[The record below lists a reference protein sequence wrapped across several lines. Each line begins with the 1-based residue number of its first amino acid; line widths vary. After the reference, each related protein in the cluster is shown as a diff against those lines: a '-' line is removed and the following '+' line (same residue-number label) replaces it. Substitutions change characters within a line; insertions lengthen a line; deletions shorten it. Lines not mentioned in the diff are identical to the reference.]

1 MAAPVAA
8 GDLAQIPDRNG
19 DGRGGSGG
27 AVARL
32 AGGRVL
38 GCRLRREHRPRPRR
52 GGDPAGRA
60 HDRGDFDLMLEIINI
75 NWRPAVEILI
85 LAVGIYYVFS
95 FVRRTRGFAIM
106 TRFLLVLLTL
116 ALASRLFD
124 FKVLNWLLGT
134 FSAIFAVAVLV
145 IFQPELR
152 RMLAQAGNL
161 PLFHSLHGH
170 RPNIEGI

>member
-32 AGGRVL
+32 AGGRLL
-38 GCRLRREHRPRPRR
+38 GRRLRREHRPRPRR

-75 NWRPAVEILI
+75 NWRPAGEILI

-95 FVRRTRGFAIM
+95 FVRGTRGFAIM
-106 TRFLLVLLTL
+106 TGFLVVLLTL
-116 ALASRLFD
+116 ALAGRLFD
-124 FKVLNWLLGT
+124 FKELNWLLAPFT
-134 FSAIFAVAVLV
+134 PVFAVAVL
-145 IFQPELR
+145 
-152 RMLAQAGNL
+152 G
-161 PLFHSLHGH
+161 
-170 RPNIEGI
+170 